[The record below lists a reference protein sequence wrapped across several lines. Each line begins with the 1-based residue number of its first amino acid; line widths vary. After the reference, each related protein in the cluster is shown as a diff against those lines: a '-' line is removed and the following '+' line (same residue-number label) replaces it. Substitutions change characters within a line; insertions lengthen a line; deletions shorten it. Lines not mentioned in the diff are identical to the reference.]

1 MIKDYKQLQYPW
13 VPIKPG
19 DSIQPGMVVKDN
31 EGLILLVGDIEA
43 GTAPLDYCNGCSN
56 PANIT
61 HWSWLYDG
69 TQDRTKGEKY
79 F

>member
-43 GTAPLDYCNGCSN
+43 GTAPLDYCNGCSS

>member
-1 MIKDYKQLQYPW
+1 MIKDYKQLNYPW
-13 VPIKPG
+13 TPVKPG
-19 DSIQPGMVVKDN
+19 DSIQAGMVVKDR

-43 GTAPLDYCNGCSN
+43 GTAPLDYCNGCSY

-69 TQDRTKGEKY
+69 TQERTKGEKY